1 MEVLD
6 NRNHHRYLNWAFS
19 NLYRFFGTQEK
30 SALLSEY
37 CFVEWGF
44 RRRKITIS
52 DFWYNHNRSW
62 IFSYSIA
69 IFNVNQVI

>member
-52 DFWYNHNRSW
+52 DFWYYHTGGW
-62 IFSYSIA
+62 IFSYPIA
-69 IFNVNQVI
+69 IFNV